1 MAASAISELF
11 VFIRAPVATAVA
23 PPELAGVFASAPLKT
38 GVPIYELF
46 VCPDEVKETVR
57 ESPVLPILALEAD
70 HESVLSWLRRLIL
83 NSACPVKFLNS

>member
-46 VCPDEVKETVR
+46 VCPDEVETIS
-57 ESPVLPILALEAD
+57 ESPVIPVSAKEGFHELSALP
-70 HESVLSWLRRLIL
+70 VT
-83 NSACPVKFLNS
+83 